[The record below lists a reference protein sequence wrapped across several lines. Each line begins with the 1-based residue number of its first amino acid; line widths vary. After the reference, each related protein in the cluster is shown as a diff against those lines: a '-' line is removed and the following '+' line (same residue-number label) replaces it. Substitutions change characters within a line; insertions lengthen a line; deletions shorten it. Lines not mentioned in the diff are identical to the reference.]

1 MEQNASD
8 ATKMISAKGDRK
20 QLEVSTANSAAF
32 VNTGLERWE
41 KVRAQWVNQSGA
53 AAAATTTVQ
62 SRNGCCMTSES
73 NNRDRNGVSAKRNG
87 GAVDLNVDDIIDLIV
102 SNRWRITS
110 DSQSAKNKAKFSQ
123 AVPLPQMVDIL
134 VDLWE
139 AEGLDV

>member
-1 MEQNASD
+1 MEIE
-8 ATKMISAKGDRK
+8 TG
-20 QLEVSTANSAAF
+20 NSSAF

-41 KVRAQWVNQSGA
+41 KVRAQWLNQSSVP
-53 AAAATTTVQ
+53 AAAATPTNS
-62 SRNGCCMTSES
+62 SRNGCIPCNGES
-73 NNRDRNGVSAKRNG
+73 LSRSVVCGGKR

-123 AVPLPQMVDIL
+123 PVPLPQMVDIL

>member
-1 MEQNASD
+1 MINAYADS
-8 ATKMISAKGDRK
+8 KMIRSNDDGK
-20 QLEVSTANSAAF
+20 QMEIDTGNSSAF

-41 KVRAQWVNQSGA
+41 KVRAQWLNQSSVP
-53 AAAATTTVQ
+53 AAAATTTVH
-62 SRNGCCMTSES
+62 SRNGCYPCQGDS
-73 NNRDRNGVSAKRNG
+73 NHKTNNGSTG

-110 DSQSAKNKAKFSQ
+110 DSQSAKNKAKFQQ

>member
-1 MEQNASD
+1 MIRSKDDEKEVEIDSD
-8 ATKMISAKGDRK
+8 NGI
-20 QLEVSTANSAAF
+20 AF

-41 KVRAQWVNQSGA
+41 KVRAQWLNQSSIP
-53 AAAATTTVQ
+53 AAAATTIVN
-62 SRNGCCMTSES
+62 SRNGCYPCQGES
-73 NNRDRNGVSAKRNG
+73 HNRGGSHHGSRT
-87 GAVDLNVDDIIDLIV
+87 GAVDLDVDDIIDLVV

-110 DSQSAKNKAKFSQ
+110 DSQSAKNKAKFQQ